1 MHVIN
6 LICILLDALHG
17 NGWRAELVK
26 VCILQLFLQPHLTSI
41 VSTAIISS
49 NVTPNIAVR
58 ITILSIGGMAVPY
71 LLLTGLG
78 SLPPV
83 DG

>member
-26 VCILQLFLQPHLTSI
+26 VCIL
-41 VSTAIISS
+41 
-49 NVTPNIAVR
+49 
-58 ITILSIGGMAVPY
+58 
-71 LLLTGLG
+71 
-78 SLPPV
+78 SLPKILAGRRVFDCSRPV
-83 DG
+83 SFLFAEL